1 MQNHPSEV
9 NNSIKSKPLT
19 IFKPSIS
26 NPERMVNNS
35 YDVQG
40 LRFSQ

>member
-19 IFKPSIS
+19 IFKPSNKYS
-26 NPERMVNNS
+26 KMNGE
-35 YDVQG
+35 QK
-40 LRFSQ
+40 L